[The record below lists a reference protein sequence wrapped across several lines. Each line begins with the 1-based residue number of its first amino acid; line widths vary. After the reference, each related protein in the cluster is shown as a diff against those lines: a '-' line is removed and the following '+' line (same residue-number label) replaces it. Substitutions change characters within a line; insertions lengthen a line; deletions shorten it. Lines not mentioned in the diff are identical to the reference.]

1 VARSS
6 DHDDALLAELL
17 KHPGFEVL
25 KSRSEERA
33 TEEALRLA
41 DTMLHSNHPTNQ
53 RKIDEMRG
61 FWRGVEWFIRE
72 TKRGARAFDKGAEEE

>member
-6 DHDDALLAELL
+6 EHDDSLLADLL
-17 KHPGFEVL
+17 QHPGFEVL
-25 KSRSEERA
+25 KKRSEDRA
-33 TEEALRLA
+33 VEEALKLA
-41 DTMLHSNHPTNQ
+41 DTMLHSNAPINQ

-72 TKRGARAFDKGAEEE
+72 TKRGARAFDKGVEE